1 MFAPLRSPPHL
12 AESQK
17 GLLAQ
22 RLDLVVV
29 QVQVVQVLQAPV
41 FAQINKFK
49 SIS

>member
-12 AESQK
+12 AESQE

-49 SIS
+49 SIP